1 MNTIRQ
7 CRKKQGLSQKA
18 LAEFCHVDQTAVS
31 KWELGKSYPD
41 VPVAMRL
48 SALFGVSLDSIYE
61 NPLSFGLLSIPV
73 YRHLRPQNLSMHMD
87 SGEDTIECSV
97 RDLERHFTREELLS
111 DPSVRMNLAR
121 HFFAMEVT
129 GAAMESRYREGDVV
143 LVKKQPHVNSDQF
156 AAVCID
162 SEEARLY
169 QIKWHKKGIVL
180 HSLNKAFEPVF
191 FTKSE
196 CDSGTILILGLVVD
210 LKGKTY

>member
-41 VPVAMRL
+41 VPVAMKL
-48 SALFGVSLDSIYE
+48 SSLFGVSLDSIYE
-61 NPLSFGLLSIPV
+61 NPLSFGLLSITL
-73 YRHLRPQNLSMHMD
+73 YRHLRPQNLSMHVET
-87 SGEDTIECSV
+87 GEDSIEFSV
-97 RDLERHFTREELLS
+97 RDLERHFTREELQS
-111 DPSVRMNLAR
+111 DPSIRKNLGG

-129 GAAMESRYREGDVV
+129 GAAMESRYCEGDVV
-143 LVKKQPHVNSDQF
+143 LVKKQPQVNNDQV

-180 HSLNKAFEPVF
+180 HSLNKTFEPVF

-196 CDSGTILILGLVVD
+196 YDSGTILILGLVVD